1 MLSINTDKSLLNIP
15 LIHHYLSTESYW
27 AKNIPL
33 EVVEKAIENS
43 LCFGIYIE
51 GQQIGFA
58 RVITDYAT
66 FGYLAD
72 VFVLADYRGK
82 GYSKALMAAII
93 DYPSLQGLRV
103 WGLRTADAHG
113 LYAQYGFTALSKPE
127 RGMERV
133 MFTAYREDGL

>member
-1 MLSINTDKSLLNIP
+1 MLTISTDKSLLNIP

-27 AKNIPL
+27 AKNIPI
-33 EVVEKAIENS
+33 EIVKTAIENS
-43 LCFGIYIE
+43 LCFGVYID
-51 GQQIGFA
+51 GQQMGFA
-58 RVITDYAT
+58 RLITDYAT

-82 GYSKALMAAII
+82 GYSKALMAEILAH
-93 DYPSLQGLRV
+93 PSLQGLRV

-113 LYAQYGFTALSKPE
+113 LYAQYGFSPLAKPE

-133 MFTAYREDGL
+133 MFTAYSAH